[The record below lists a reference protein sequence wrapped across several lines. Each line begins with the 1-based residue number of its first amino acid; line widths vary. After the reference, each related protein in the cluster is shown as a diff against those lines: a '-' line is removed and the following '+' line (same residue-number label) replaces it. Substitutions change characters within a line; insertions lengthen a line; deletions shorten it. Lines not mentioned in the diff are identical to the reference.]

1 MAGKKVIKKTVKKT
15 KTKKKTVKKSAKAES
30 TSKRKSKKPSI
41 ENSGIIIIEDDL
53 EIDQDKLNEER
64 RAYLE
69 DARSQ
74 EAID

>member
-1 MAGKKVIKKTVKKT
+1 MAGKKVAKKTVKKV
-15 KTKKKTVKKSAKAES
+15 KTKKKTAKKSARIKS
-30 TSKRKSKKPSI
+30 ISKTKSKEPSM

-64 RAYLE
+64 KAYLE
-69 DARSQ
+69 EARSQ

>member
-30 TSKRKSKKPSI
+30 TSKRKSKKPSM

>member
-1 MAGKKVIKKTVKKT
+1 MAGKKVAKKTVKKV
-15 KTKKKTVKKSAKAES
+15 KTKKKTAKKSARTKS
-30 TSKRKSKKPSI
+30 ISQTKSKEPSM

-64 RAYLE
+64 KAYLE
-69 DARSQ
+69 EARSQ

>member
-1 MAGKKVIKKTVKKT
+1 MAGKKVAKKTVKKV
-15 KTKKKTVKKSAKAES
+15 KTKKKTAKKSARTKS
-30 TSKRKSKKPSI
+30 ISKTKSKEPSM

-64 RAYLE
+64 KAYLE
-69 DARSQ
+69 EARSQ

>member
-1 MAGKKVIKKTVKKT
+1 MAGKKVAKKTVKKV
-15 KTKKKTVKKSAKAES
+15 KTKKKTAKKSARTKS
-30 TSKRKSKKPSI
+30 ISKTKSKEPSM

>member
-1 MAGKKVIKKTVKKT
+1 MAGKKVAKKIVKKV
-15 KTKKKTVKKSAKAES
+15 KTKKKTAKKSARTKS
-30 TSKRKSKKPSI
+30 ISKTKSKEPSM

-64 RAYLE
+64 KAYLE
-69 DARSQ
+69 EARSQ

>member
-30 TSKRKSKKPSI
+30 TSKRKSKKPSM

-64 RAYLE
+64 KAYLE
-69 DARSQ
+69 EARSQ